1 MKCRCECCILGKQT
15 HLPFPLSTSITHRP
29 LELVHVDLCGP
40 LDNETNSGQK
50 YFMAVMDDFSK
61 YADVFVMKH
70 KSEAKSVLIDVL
82 TE

>member
-1 MKCRCECCILGKQT
+1 
-15 HLPFPLSTSITHRP
+15 